1 MSLPSQAPQIAAT
14 PPDFTLNDLAGGE
27 ARLRDLVLLG
37 PLVLIF
43 CKSCEGCIE
52 HLRAFKK
59 RNVGLHEAG
68 AWIVLIVQGKAA
80 ATKAFVEKERL
91 PFRVLAD
98 ELGEVLSAWGLGDAA
113 EHSAATF
120 VVDKG
125 TVVRFRAIGGE
136 EGRPAHEV
144 LEWLRG
150 HGAGGQAQG

>member
-1 MSLPSQAPQIAAT
+1 MSRKPKAPQIEAT
-14 PPDFTLNDLAGGE
+14 PPDFTLKDLAGGE

-68 AWIVLIVQGKAA
+68 AWIVVIVEGTAA
-80 ATKAFVEKERL
+80 ATRAFVEKENL

-98 ELGEVLSAWGLGDAA
+98 EKGEVLAAWGLAESAA
-113 EHSAATF
+113 ENASTF

-125 TVVRFRAIGGE
+125 GVVRYRAVDGDDAQ
-136 EGRPAHEV
+136 RPARKV

-150 HGAGGQAQG
+150 HGAGEAQG